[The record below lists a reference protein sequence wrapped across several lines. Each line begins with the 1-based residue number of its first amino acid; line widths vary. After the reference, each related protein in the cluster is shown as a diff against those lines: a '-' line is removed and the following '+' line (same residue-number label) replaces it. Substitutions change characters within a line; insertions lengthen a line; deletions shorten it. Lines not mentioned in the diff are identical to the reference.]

1 MLVTKQRLSISVNR
15 LTLSLT
21 MSLPTLLVFRAT
33 HTDAEYS
40 NEFLSIVSSLR
51 RSRTLDEIR
60 KCHRQLLDDQYGNYV
75 IQHVLQYGRHS
86 DRDSLLEI
94 VTEGGILSLSKQ
106 KFASN
111 VVEKLLK
118 FGNAGQRNAIV
129 RELLK
134 VSCL

>member
-1 MLVTKQRLSISVNR
+1 
-15 LTLSLT
+15 
-21 MSLPTLLVFRAT
+21 
-33 HTDAEYS
+33 
-40 NEFLSIVSSLR
+40 
-51 RSRTLDEIR
+51 
-60 KCHRQLLDDQYGNYV
+60 LLDDQYGNYV

-86 DRDSLLEI
+86 DRDSLLDI

-118 FGNAGQRNAIV
+118 YGNAGQRNAIV

-134 VSCL
+134 VSSFVVARDYKK